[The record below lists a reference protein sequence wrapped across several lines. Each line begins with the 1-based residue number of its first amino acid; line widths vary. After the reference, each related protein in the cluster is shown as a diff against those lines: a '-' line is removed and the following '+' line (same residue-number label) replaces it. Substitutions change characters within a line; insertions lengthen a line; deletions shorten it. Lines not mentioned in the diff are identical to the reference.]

1 MATSLSI
8 HVFLLTI
15 VLLYVSCFSLPP
27 QEQRHFTIRIAKDP
41 KTNLF
46 YTQVGIGTPRHNMN
60 LVIDLGGPILWYDC
74 NTHYNSSSYHPVSCN
89 SKLCPEALSCNSCD
103 GPFRPICSNNTCSA
117 NILNPLAKGIFTGN
131 TGEDVLAVAGTTVSG
146 LLTGCTDI
154 EGFTREYKVMQ
165 DYQDYPE
172 LPPPPRPN
180 LMQGLPPSAK
190 GIVGL
195 ARTQLSL
202 PTQISSL
209 FKLSRKFSLCLTSS
223 NKHGLGNLYIGATP
237 RTTAKKLDVSMIMQS
252 TDLII
257 NPVSTAPIYRDG
269 DASYEYFISVKS
281 IKIGGKVLNLNT
293 SLLSIDKQGNGGT
306 KLSTMDAFT
315 KLHSAIYKPLVRE
328 FVKQASNKKMKKVE
342 SVKPFEA
349 CYDFKSLGR
358 TKTGFDVPT
367 IDLVLGNGV
376 QWRIYGGNSMVL
388 VKKTVAC
395 LGVVDGGDPE
405 FAMTSVVIGAHQLEE
420 NLLEFDLISNKL
432 GFSNSLPLHNSLCS
446 QLRI

>member
-1 MATSLSI
+1 MATSLST

-15 VLLYVSCFSLPP
+15 TLLYVSCFSLPP
-27 QEQRHFTIRIAKDP
+27 QEHRHFTIPIAKDP

-46 YTQVGIGTPRHNMN
+46 YTQVSIGTPRHNMD
-60 LVIDLGGPILWYDC
+60 LIIDLGGPILWYNCD
-74 NTHYNSSSYHPVSCN
+74 THYNSSSYHPISCN
-89 SKLCPEALSCNSCD
+89 SKQCPSGSFCMGCN
-103 GPFRPICSNNTCSA
+103 GPFKPGCSNNTCGA
-117 NILNPLAKGIFTGN
+117 NIINPLANAIFTGD

-146 LLTGCTDI
+146 LLTGCTTDV
-154 EGFTREYKVMQ
+154 GGLLVSSEYQVMQ
-165 DYQDYPE
+165 DMPE
-172 LPPPPRPN
+172 LPPPPN

-223 NKHGLGNLYIGATP
+223 NKYGLGNLYIGASP
-237 RTTAKKLDVSMIMQS
+237 STTVKKLDVSKIMQS
-252 TDLII
+252 TDLIV
-257 NPVSTAPIYRDG
+257 NPVSTAPISTEG
-269 DASYEYFISVKS
+269 EASYEYFIDVKS
-281 IKIGGKVLNLNT
+281 IKIGGKALNLNT

-315 KLHSAIYKPLVRE
+315 KLHTNIYKILVRE

-342 SVKPFEA
+342 PVKPFEA

-376 QWRIYGGNSMVL
+376 KWTVYGGNSMVL

-395 LGVVDGGDPE
+395 LGVVDGGE
-405 FAMTSVVIGAHQLEE
+405 NAMLTSVVIGAHQLEE
-420 NLLEFDLISNKL
+420 NLLEFDLVSNKL
-432 GFSNSLPLHNSLCS
+432 GLSNSLHLHNSLCS